1 MSNSTQSFEHVA
13 TGLNVYEDPTPV
25 VGRAKW
31 LETPADVIAFIENEP
46 NPEEV
51 IVIARGG
58 TTTFLTLALNAGVKG
73 VVTLQGAPESHLG
86 IVCREYGIPCI
97 MSAGFSKGVRTARGE
112 VIPADGVMLS
122 LDCSAR
128 PNGTVSVEEGAP
140 VDDSPVAEA
149 AGMPPEMLEMIMAL
163 LANFQTVVPHGSEGD
178 AVMQAKMTTDV
189 LNLTEENVR
198 RRLTPRETNDFLQY
212 LTWNEWDALAAR
224 ATEGESGLI
233 PRQEYE
239 AMGIM
244 NCWFKHPEWLE
255 VIENKIGIDGLIGIG
270 AKAKNEI
277 GTKVNLLHIWAA
289 ASAPF
294 FGRGIAIELGIH
306 DANYKSDTAIET
318 LTRVRRLYHGVWGGG
333 ETFTSMKGY
342 KAELL
347 DRSWIDR
354 FEADRIP
361 FDDEASRNTFQLFNA
376 STELLGFLLH
386 FDNRLG
392 LGDSGP
398 YPTADGGYVIVRD
411 IFINEKAF
419 PWSSYTDG
427 LPYAVTLAMFF
438 PADAP
443 LEVSVTDLS
452 NVFTNPA
459 NYLPYVSG
467 AAIYT
472 REKFDTPM
480 SEIKKLS
487 LADLPALRS
496 SIESSASELYRHIA
510 SMSTRDKVIAGAT
523 VYTAGFLLPMARAA
537 GMYDELVE
545 NYGFFELHPTV
556 EAQYDVVT
564 SGVATEMIPR
574 LFLTGSWGVPVPE
587 ALPAEDLPVAHALRV
602 KGIATTE
609 AVVAFTG
616 LSADEVSASLARLA
630 ESGAA
635 KELSGRVNGWTLS
648 PEGAGSHG
656 AALREARSANA
667 ELEAAY
673 NAFLPLNED
682 LKVLCTDAQDG
693 KSVTGERF
701 DGVHAGIS
709 SALAAASSAN
719 PWISGYQARLDSA
732 AARVNAGDAEALY
745 KPMSDS
751 YHDVWMELH
760 QDLLLS
766 LNRERSEADGS

>member
-1 MSNSTQSFEHVA
+1 MTNSTQVFEQVA

-31 LETPADVIAFIENEP
+31 LETPADVIEFIENEP

-51 IVIARGG
+51 IVLARGG

-97 MSAGFSKGVRTARGE
+97 MSAAFSKGVRTARGE
-112 VIPADGVMLS
+112 VVPADGVQLR
-122 LDCSAR
+122 LDVSAR
-128 PNGTVSVEEGAP
+128 PNGIVSVEEGAP

-149 AGMPPEMLEMIMAL
+149 AGMPPEMLEQIMAL

-178 AVMQAKMTTDV
+178 TIMQARLTTDV
-189 LNLTEENVR
+189 LQLTPENTS
-198 RRLTPRETNDFLQY
+198 RRLTPLETNEFLQY

-255 VIENKIGIDGLIGIG
+255 LVENRVGPDGLRAIG

-277 GTKVNLLHIWAA
+277 GTKLNLLHVWAC

-294 FGRGIAIELGIH
+294 FGRGIAIELGLH
-306 DANYKSDTAIET
+306 DANHQADRAIDV
-318 LTRVRRLYHGVWGGG
+318 LTRVRRIYDGVWGGG
-333 ETFTSMKGY
+333 ATFTSMREFR
-342 KAELL
+342 AELL

-354 FEADRIP
+354 FEADRISL
-361 FDDEASRNTFQLFNA
+361 DSESDRNEFQLFNA

-419 PWSSYTDG
+419 PWSDETAG

-443 LEVSVTDLS
+443 LTVNVTDLS
-452 NVFTNPA
+452 NVFTDPA

-467 AAIYT
+467 VAAYT
-472 REKFDTPM
+472 RELFDTPV
-480 SEIKKLS
+480 SEVSTLS
-487 LADLPALRS
+487 LADMAELRTR
-496 SIESSASELYRHIA
+496 IESAASTLYRQVA

-523 VYTAGFLLPMARAA
+523 VYTAGFMLPIARAA
-537 GMYDELVE
+537 GVYDELVA
-545 NYGFFELHPTV
+545 NHGLFELHPDV

-587 ALPAEDLPVAHALRV
+587 ALPQADLPVAHALRV
-602 KGIATTE
+602 KGIATVDGIVE
-609 AVVAFTG
+609 FSG
-616 LSADEVSASLARLA
+616 SSADDVAASLARLA
-630 ESGAA
+630 EAGHA
-635 KELSGRVNGWTLS
+635 KELSGRVNGWTLT
-648 PEGAGSHG
+648 PDGGGAHG
-656 AALREARSANA
+656 AALRESRSSNA
-667 ELEAAY
+667 ELKTVYAE
-673 NAFLPLNED
+673 FLPLNED
-682 LKVLCTDAQDG
+682 LKVLCTEAQG
-693 KSVTGERF
+693 GASVGDRF
-701 DGVHAGIS
+701 DSVHARIG
-709 SALAAASSAN
+709 SALTGASGTN
-719 PWISGYQARLDSA
+719 PWLSGYLTRLDTA
-732 AARVNAGDAEALY
+732 AARVSAGDPEALY
-745 KPMSDS
+745 KPMSGS

-766 LNRERSEADGS
+766 LGRERSEADGS